1 MRATGTDAKNN
12 HPSPSRWPK
21 ERVEYW
27 HLWVQIFAGTIGV
40 IGVLLLVWQLR
51 QSNMQLNQAEQAIR
65 SDTIGQIYNHMVEV
79 DRLFVDHP
87 ELKPY
92 FYEGKRIGDP
102 NPLLEDPVKGLARH
116 HAQVD
121 ATAELIADFFSEALQ
136 GVVFLPEDTY
146 EGWCAYIKYVYKQS
160 PPLQELYQQRIDWYR
175 NEVAGQL
182 FEKAQHELDTQIH
195 QDSPADRQCPPYTQ

>member
-1 MRATGTDAKNN
+1 MNSTNSDNESG
-12 HPSPSRWPK
+12 SPLPPRWPR
-21 ERVEYW
+21 ERVEYL
-27 HLWVQIFAGTIGV
+27 HLWVQIIAGTIGV
-40 IGVLLLVWQLR
+40 IGVLLLVWQLH
-51 QSNMQLNQAEQAIR
+51 QSNIQLNQAEQAIR

-92 FYEGKRIGDP
+92 FYEGKKIGDP
-102 NPLLEDPVKGLARH
+102 NPLLIESVNGVAIHQAKVR
-116 HAQVD
+116 

-136 GVVFLPEDTY
+136 GVVFLPEETY

-182 FEKAQHELDTQIH
+182 FKKAQHEIDTNDH
-195 QDSPADRQCPPYTQ
+195 QDSPSDKQCPPYEQ